1 MGEGGAGS
9 PGIAFWQMKLTQK
22 HSKPGDL
29 VLVPIAD
36 ELHFGVV
43 AYANRLCPWT
53 NVLRKDGVVIAAE
66 VPTILHP
73 KRIYFFEPFEE

>member
-1 MGEGGAGS
+1 MPVQPAS
-9 PGIAFWQMKLTQK
+9 PFRKKMNLTQK

-36 ELHFGVV
+36 ELHLGVV
-43 AYANRLCPWT
+43 VYTTRYCPWT
-53 NVLRKDGVVIAAE
+53 SVLRRDGAVIGAE